1 MNYKDYFKKRLMVE
15 WYMGSQESR
24 DAYAR
29 WREGE
34 IAELRDGRKS
44 EPVTDILSSSKS
56 FNDPNMGE
64 RIPNDVW
71 NQITKQGE
79 HSPDFVGPPK
89 PEGHKDESQN
99 GRLIDHS
106 RPKYRPYMP
115 SDGAS
120 KQIDTRRRPRTGG
133 ILPQMQP
140 SPLDRN
146 PSKVDRNRI
155 RDLTAFF
162 LSRPPKS
169 PFKK

>member
-34 IAELRDGRKS
+34 IADLRDGRKS

-99 GRLIDHS
+99 GRYLGLAWSKEHS
-106 RPKYRPYMP
+106 
-115 SDGAS
+115 GAS

-140 SPLDRN
+140 SSLDRN